1 MIEAAINRMDFPLE
15 EYRARLDRT
24 QEEMAKYDLPVLLLH
39 QPENINYLTGLD
51 DVMYVSYL
59 ALIVPRHGNPVFV
72 IRDMEVSA
80 AQSTSWVKDCVV
92 YPDAG
97 INPLGVSIE
106 AARKALDDLGFAGGR
121 IGLDDHSWF
130 LTAER
135 WKLLQMVLPHATLV
149 AEPQIVDHLRL
160 IKSKREIDNLRSA
173 ARSVDAG
180 MRVGLD
186 AIKDGVSER
195 ELAVAVYSE
204 LTRACTQVPDGCQI
218 TSGDRTNLIH
228 GWSTDR
234 RLERGDP
241 VYFELNGI
249 HKGYWAR
256 LMRTATV
263 GPATTHQR
271 RVAEK
276 IITIQDEAIALMR
289 AGVPASVV
297 DKACREPI
305 LAAGL
310 RQTYTNRTGYSL
322 GLNQRPSTAELIR
335 DFLPDVKWVLQPG
348 MVFHMVAIAAGM
360 GFSETVLITEDGPE
374 RLTRLDRA
382 LFESA

>member
-1 MIEAAINRMDFPLE
+1 MTEAALNRMDFSLE
-15 EYRARLDRT
+15 EYRSRLHRT
-24 QEEMAKYDLPVLLLH
+24 QEEMAKYDLPILLLH

-59 ALIVPRHGNPVFV
+59 ALVVPSRGNPVLV
-72 IRDMEVSA
+72 IRDMEVPA
-80 AQSTSWVKDCVV
+80 AQNTSWVKDYVV
-92 YPDAG
+92 YPDAA
-97 INPLGVSIE
+97 IDPLRVSLD
-106 AARKALDDLGFAGGR
+106 AAHRAVDGLGLAGGR

-135 WKLLQMVLPHATLV
+135 WKMLQTVLPHANLV
-149 AEPQIVDHLRL
+149 AEPLIVDHLRL
-160 IKSKREIDNLRSA
+160 IKSQREVDYLRGA

-186 AIKDGVSER
+186 AIKCGVSER

-256 LMRTATV
+256 LMRTAVV
-263 GPATTHQR
+263 GPATAQQR
-271 RVAEK
+271 RIAEK
-276 IITIQDEAIALMR
+276 IVGIQDEAIALMR
-289 AGVPASVV
+289 PGIPASVV
-297 DKACREPI
+297 DQACREPI
-305 LAAGL
+305 VAAGL

-335 DFLPDVKWVLQPG
+335 EFLPDVKWVLQPG
-348 MVFHMVAIAAGM
+348 MVFHMVAIAGGM
-360 GFSETVLITEDGPE
+360 GFSETVLVTEDGPE
-374 RLTRLDRA
+374 RLTRLERT